1 MAKES
6 EFVET
11 AQQIAHRVLTGRLE
25 IERGAALLYE
35 ITVDNTLSVTVNP
48 KKPSRGSSA
57 FQTDLCIFE
66 RRGDVRLPRVVME
79 FKTRVTT
86 HDVLTYSA
94 KARKHKQVYPYL
106 RYGLVASEETTVPG
120 RVFTHNE
127 SLDFCMSLGALP
139 RRQLG
144 MVMGALIKAE
154 VRASRKLENIIFGKE
169 RVWLFRREVL
179 KR

>member
-1 MAKES
+1 
-6 EFVET
+6 
-11 AQQIAHRVLTGRLE
+11 
-25 IERGAALLYE
+25 
-35 ITVDNTLSVTVNP
+35 LSVEPLCFTKSLSTIRYQLPWTQKNHLEEVP
-48 KKPSRGSSA
+48 LFRQTIAFSS
-57 FQTDLCIFE
+57 
-66 RRGDVRLPRVVME
+66 VVEM
-79 FKTRVTT
+79 RVTT

-144 MVMGALIKAE
+144 AVIGALIKAE
-154 VRASRKLENIIFGKE
+154 VGASRKLEKLIFGKE